1 MVYADSKYN
10 FFPITDEYKR
20 NNYVL
25 DNFVLDEASS
35 RITYTDDV
43 GEVHSKTGIDVSKH
57 QGKIDWEKVAADG
70 VSFAM
75 IRVGYY
81 KDKDPYFDRNV
92 MEAAANGVKAGE
104 ARKGSLWRMNILLI
118 TLKAH

>member
-57 QGKIDWEKVAADG
+57 QGKIDWEKA
-70 VSFAM
+70 VSYTHLD
-75 IRVGYY
+75 VY
-81 KDKDPYFDRNV
+81 KRQLMYRN
-92 MEAAANGVKAGE
+92 MSMDFWK
-104 ARKGSLWRMNILLI
+104 
-118 TLKAH
+118 

>member
-1 MVYADSKYN
+1 MISRVVWKAETVRLPFYGSCIPEDVVVYADSKYN

-70 VSFAM
+70 IDFAYQS
-75 IRVGYY
+75 RFPG
-81 KDKDPYFDRNV
+81 KLGR
-92 MEAAANGVKAGE
+92 EACGG
-104 ARKGSLWRMNILLI
+104 
-118 TLKAH
+118 